1 MTICSEIS
9 RWGTD
14 GLTDVWTPT
23 TLDALG
29 KDEDYLEQVLA
40 TSIPLLGIESRRT
53 GVHGPFQVIR
63 QLPLTFVWDLSL
75 CGVKDS
81 VRTFAGVS
89 TAPVASATA
98 EIFPL
103 GVGDQ
108 CDEAE

>member
-29 KDEDYLEQVLA
+29 KNEDYLEQVLA
-40 TSIPLLGIESRRT
+40 TSVPLLGIESRRT

-63 QLPLTFVWDLSL
+63 QLPLTLS
-75 CGVKDS
+75 G
-81 VRTFAGVS
+81 
-89 TAPVASATA
+89 
-98 EIFPL
+98 IFPYVESKTPCAL
-103 GVGDQ
+103 LL
-108 CDEAE
+108 A